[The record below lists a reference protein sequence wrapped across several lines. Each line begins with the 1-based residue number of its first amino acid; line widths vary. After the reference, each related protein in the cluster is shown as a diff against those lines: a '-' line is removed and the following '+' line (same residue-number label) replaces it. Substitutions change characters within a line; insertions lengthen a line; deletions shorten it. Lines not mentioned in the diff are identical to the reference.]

1 MKEYSENQE
10 SELSDY
16 IDENFELDETEELWG
31 L

>member
-1 MKEYSENQE
+1 MKEYSEKE
-10 SELSDY
+10 DSEISDY